1 MFRATDTY
9 DVTNHMQGNLCF
21 NKCPI
26 VADTPFPGAVVVVVG
41 GRGGGGGEGGRM
53 RLKAA
58 TKQIVMNVISKVKW

>member
-41 GRGGGGGEGGRM
+41 GRGGGGGG
-53 RLKAA
+53 ADA
-58 TKQIVMNVISKVKW
+58 VKGSDKTDCDECNIKS